1 MTTHAV
7 VEIGYTKYVLPL
19 DKAVALLQL
28 FGEAVRVSAEYE
40 TSANRYRY
48 TFVSND
54 ASVVTLTLLTET
66 QYTEIV
72 LSK

>member
-28 FGEAVRVSAEYE
+28 FGEAVRVSSEYD
-40 TSANRYRY
+40 SGVNRHRY
-48 TFVSND
+48 SFTNSD
-54 ASVVTLTLLTET
+54 AGIVTLTLLTET

>member
-28 FGEAVRVSAEYE
+28 FGEAVRVSSEYD
-40 TSANRYRY
+40 SGVSRLRY

-54 ASVVTLTLLTET
+54 SGIVTLTLLTET

>member
-7 VEIGYTKYVLPL
+7 VEIGYAKYVLPL

-28 FGEAVRVSAEYE
+28 FGEAVRVSVEYE

-48 TFVSND
+48 SFTNSD

>member
-28 FGEAVRVSAEYE
+28 FGEAVRVSVEYD
-40 TSANRYRY
+40 TSTNRHRY
-48 TFVSND
+48 SFTNSD
-54 ASVVTLTLLTET
+54 SGIVTLTLLTET

>member
-40 TSANRYRY
+40 TSTNRYRY
-48 TFVSND
+48 SFTNSD

>member
-7 VEIGYTKYVLPL
+7 VEIGYAKYVLPL
-19 DKAVALLQL
+19 DKAVTLLQL
-28 FGEAVRVSAEYE
+28 FGEAVRVSVEYE

-48 TFVSND
+48 SATSND
-54 ASVVTLTLLTET
+54 AGIVTLTLLTET

>member
-1 MTTHAV
+1 MMPHAI

-19 DKAVALLQL
+19 DKAVTLLQL
-28 FGEAVRVSAEYE
+28 FGEAARVSAEYE
-40 TSANRYRY
+40 TSTNRYRY

>member
-7 VEIGYTKYVLPL
+7 VEIGYAKYVLPL
-19 DKAVALLQL
+19 DKAVTLLQL
-28 FGEAVRVSAEYE
+28 FGEAVRVSAEYD
-40 TSANRYRY
+40 TSTNRYRY
-48 TFVSND
+48 SFTNSD

>member
-28 FGEAVRVSAEYE
+28 FGEAVRVSSEYD
-40 TSANRYRY
+40 SGANRYRY
-48 TFVSND
+48 SATSND

>member
-1 MTTHAV
+1 MTAHAV
-7 VEIGYTKYVLPL
+7 VEIGYAKYVLPL
-19 DKAVALLQL
+19 DKAVTLLQL
-28 FGEAVRVSAEYE
+28 FGEAVRVSAEYD
-40 TSANRYRY
+40 TSTNRYRY
-48 TFVSND
+48 SFTNSD

>member
-1 MTTHAV
+1 MMPHAI

-19 DKAVALLQL
+19 DKAVTLLQL
-28 FGEAVRVSAEYE
+28 FGEAVRVSSEYD
-40 TSANRYRY
+40 SGVSRHRY

-54 ASVVTLTLLTET
+54 ANVVTLTLLTET
-66 QYTEIV
+66 QYTELV